1 VNSEGRM
8 VVFLFLTAV
17 IVFAFAY
24 VTYGKFLRDG
34 VFELKEENKTPAH
47 EMKDGVD
54 YVPAPA
60 PVLLG
65 HHFSSIAGAGPIVGP
80 ITAASSWGWLPAYL
94 WILIGNVFIGAF
106 TI

>member
-1 VNSEGRM
+1 M
-8 VVFLFLTAV
+8 ITILFLGAV
-17 IVFAFAY
+17 IVFILAY
-24 VTYGKFLRDG
+24 MVYGRFLSKKA
-34 VFELKEENKTPAH
+34 FELNDKNKTPAH
-47 EMKDGVD
+47 TLNDGVD

-80 ITAASSWGWLPAYL
+80 ITAASSWGWLPAYI
-94 WILIGNVFIGAF
+94 WILIGNIFVGAF